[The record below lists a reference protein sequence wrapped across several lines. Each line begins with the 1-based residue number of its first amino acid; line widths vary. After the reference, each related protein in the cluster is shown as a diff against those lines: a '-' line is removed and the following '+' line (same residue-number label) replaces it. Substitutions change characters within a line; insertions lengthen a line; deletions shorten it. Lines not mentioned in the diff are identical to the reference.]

1 MLRYLGPAIAFLVLG
16 GVFWFALH
24 RIGNGTLDVREIK
37 SPLIGKA
44 APTFTLPLVMDPEQK
59 FDSKSMAGKV
69 YVVNV
74 WGTWCPAC
82 REEHESLISLSRI
95 TGVPF
100 IGIDWKDDGV
110 EARRYLTQL
119 GNPYQTVVADAE
131 GRIAIDWGVYGAPE
145 TFLVSKD
152 GKVLAKHAGALTE
165 AVWAEKFAPL
175 VSQQGGAP

>member
-1 MLRYLGPAIAFLVLG
+1 MWRYLTPAIAFLALG
-16 GVFWFALH
+16 ALFAFALY

-44 APTFTLPLVMDPEQK
+44 APTFTLPLVTDPSQS
-59 FDSKSMAGKV
+59 FDSRTMAGKE
-69 YVVNV
+69 YIVNV

-82 REEHESLISLSRI
+82 REEHESLISLARI

-100 IGIDWKDDGV
+100 IGIDWKDDGA
-110 EARRYLTQL
+110 EAKRYLAQL
-119 GNPYQTVVADAE
+119 GNPYQTVVADAD

-145 TFLVSKD
+145 TFLVSSD

-165 AVWAEKFAPL
+165 AVWAEKFAPHIH
-175 VSQQGGAP
+175 QGTAP